1 MCFEGALKVLIQG
14 IGFFADW
21 TGVVNLGMVQKVVS
35 RSLYDETNV
44 YLKVRDAYCVVH
56 TLVIES

>member
-1 MCFEGALKVLIQG
+1 MLIQG

-21 TGVVNLGMVQKVVS
+21 TGVVNLGIVQKVVS
-35 RSLYDETNV
+35 RSLYDETKCV
-44 YLKVRDAYCVVH
+44 SQSETDAYCVVH